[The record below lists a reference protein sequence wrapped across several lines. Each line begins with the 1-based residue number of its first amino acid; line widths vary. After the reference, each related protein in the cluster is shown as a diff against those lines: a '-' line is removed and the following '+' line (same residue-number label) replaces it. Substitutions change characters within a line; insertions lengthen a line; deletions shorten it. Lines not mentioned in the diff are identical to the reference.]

1 VELYND
7 GDEEVDI
14 SDWSVV
20 PLSDPSKEE
29 VVLLTNLSPKSFY
42 VLGPEDGWLNT
53 IEDTL
58 ILEDGSGAEVDRTPA
73 LFDLQDSD
81 CAWGR
86 YPDGSADWLFMES
99 SMGKP
104 NSGKLCEEEEV
115 DIQHIKFSM
124 DKKVSGSGF
133 VSIRNSIS
141 AGDSQ
146 NIRSQE
152 HGSGRYESEEAAR
165 YSADL
170 SRGSHEIT
178 LNKSDL
184 SARYGG
190 SEQNVT
196 PGRSVRYDS
205 RWSESSQAWGSRD
218 SSYIAESTRYAT
230 TMDSEI
236 DLKSSNY
243 RQTSR
248 MGSKFEGK
256 ARIESGQGSLRSSEE
271 YTGSFE
277 VLGNILEKDYSTLE
291 SSVRGEGFV
300 DVSREIGGALKTYQR
315 GTGSYRAEEQIDIGK
330 RSVNKEIDLAYS
342 PASYSYFG
350 GEPINRSL
358 LWSEGTRSGECG
370 ASFVSTDFS
379 NIRRLEAETKVISA
393 GDIRME
399 ANFSGRVRMQEAFK
413 NPSGNELGRVY
424 IDDEYSGDYSITR
437 KILIRPVYKAPH
449 LTVYSQGLIHRPEC
463 DRLEYTITIVND
475 GNQVLGPIYLRDTF
489 PSGTSF
495 MGSSI
500 EPFELAPRYGNWSI
514 PTLGSGGTISFDLYL
529 QITARRENYTNRLS
543 AVTIYKQTT
552 GKTTRDR
559 RLRASNSSLLE
570 ADWSNCPAQDIS
582 ATLTASVDP
591 KDPRILNYRLAVQ
604 NLADENMS
612 INATV
617 LLPQG
622 LKFINSTLKPSG
634 ISEDKIVWTI
644 SKLVPERRRSISFVA
659 EAEREGLLVSRAR
672 VVGSTIEGRE
682 IASLDISAPILLG
695 KPVAIMPRLYSP
707 DWLPCEEE
715 MLGPNSWNEAMIS
728 SGEALECAC

>member
-1 VELYND
+1 MELYNA

-29 VVLLTNLSPKSFY
+29 FILLTNLSAKSFY
-42 VLGPEDGWLNT
+42 VLGPEERWLNPF
-53 IEDTL
+53 EDTL
-58 ILEDGSGAEVDRTPA
+58 VLRDGNGAEVDRTPA

-86 YPDGSADWLFMES
+86 YPDGSATWLFMES
-99 SMGKP
+99 SMGDP
-104 NSGKLCEEEEV
+104 NSGKLCEEEEIA
-115 DIQHIKFSM
+115 IQHIKFSM

-133 VSIRNSIS
+133 VSIHNSIS

-146 NIRSQE
+146 NVRSQE
-152 HGSGRYESEEAAR
+152 HGSGRYDSEEAAK

-170 SRGSHEIT
+170 SLGSHEIT
-178 LNKSDL
+178 LNKSNL
-184 SARYGG
+184 STRYG
-190 SEQNVT
+190 SAEQNVT

-205 RWSESSQAWGSRD
+205 RWSESSRAWGSRD
-218 SSYIAESTRYAT
+218 SPYIAESTRYAT

-236 DLKSSNY
+236 DLQSSKY
-243 RQTSR
+243 RQTAR
-248 MGSKFEGK
+248 MGSEFDGK
-256 ARIESGQGSLRSSEE
+256 ARIESGQGDLRSSEE

-277 VLGNILEKDYSTLE
+277 VLSNILEKDYSTVE
-291 SSVRGEGFV
+291 SSVTGEGFV
-300 DVSREIGGALKTYQR
+300 DVSREIGGAVKTYQW
-315 GTGSYRAEEQIDIGK
+315 GTGSYRAEEQIDIVK
-330 RSVNKEIDLAYS
+330 RSVNKEIDLVYS
-342 PASYSYFG
+342 PASYSYFE

-370 ASFVSTDFS
+370 VSFISTDFS
-379 NIRRLEAETKVISA
+379 NIRRLEAETSIISE
-393 GDIRME
+393 GNIMME

-413 NPSGNELGRVY
+413 NPSGNESGRVY
-424 IDDEYSGDYSITR
+424 IDDEYFGNYSITR
-437 KILIRPVYKAPH
+437 KILIRPIYKAPH
-449 LTVYSQGLIHRPEC
+449 LTVYSKGLIHRPEC

-475 GNQVLGPIYLRDTF
+475 GNQALGPIYLRDTF

-495 MGSSI
+495 IGSSI

-514 PTLGSGGTISFDLYL
+514 STLGSGGSISFDIYL
-529 QITARRENYTNRLS
+529 QVTARRENYTNRLM

-552 GKTTRDR
+552 GKTTHDR

-570 ADWSNCPAQDIS
+570 ANWSNCPAQDIS
-582 ATLTASVDP
+582 ATLTSSVDP
-591 KDPRILNYRLAVQ
+591 KDPRILNYRLAVK
-604 NLADENMS
+604 NLADENIS

-634 ISEDKIVWTI
+634 ISEDEIVWTV
-644 SKLVPERRRSISFVA
+644 SKLVPERRRSISFMA

-682 IASLDISAPILLG
+682 IASIDLIAPILLG
-695 KPVAIMPRLYSP
+695 KPAAIPRPYSP

-715 MLGPNSWNEAMIS
+715 MLGPNSWNEVMIS